1 MPIFVLIY
9 LRDAVMLIG
18 SRQVTTHTK
27 AA

>member
-9 LRDAVMLIG
+9 LRDAVTLIG